1 RPPIEPEDRLPP
13 APHSSGAP
21 PAENLAGRLAGL
33 GLKKAL
39 QICFEIALQIRPA
52 RRKLQPYPTEGR
64 EMVERKLEMMLELLP
79 EPRELVASECVRN
92 DRHYAPVVVPHQLFD
107 VLLHKGLRQIAVD
120 LERGM
125 AAGGCGALEN
135 FGLPG
140 PVIRMD
146 GDRAGFGA
154 DTANLSM
161 DGVKGVDRVLS
172 PFEPA
177 PEPAKEDRRRIGG
190 LLGLA
195 APEEERNVAA
205 ENLVRRGASG
215 GGEPFRIEV
224 HYRWRVPRGTKHLA
238 EIRQGEQ
245 LGLIEDESRPAAFD
259 APPAVDIEKVR
270 MMHAESLLQ
279 IGSRAGHLEVAGVA
293 AGGPDLRQCL
303 QNRLRAIWIAGG
315 DDEHMARCRGQQ
327 VEGW

>member
-1 RPPIEPEDRLPP
+1 RQELQKVEQIHLFERHPIAQTKGRRETPRLLPQLAELLGEALVLRLGHLLGQIGDDPQIGRTILPKKPAREMEPVGQLPVCQLRWERRIVVSERPPIEPEDRLPP

-64 EMVERKLEMMLELLP
+64 EMVERELEMMLELLP

-140 PVIRMD
+140 
-146 GDRAGFGA
+146 
-154 DTANLSM
+154 
-161 DGVKGVDRVLS
+161 
-172 PFEPA
+172 
-177 PEPAKEDRRRIGG
+177 
-190 LLGLA
+190 
-195 APEEERNVAA
+195 
-205 ENLVRRGASG
+205 
-215 GGEPFRIEV
+215 
-224 HYRWRVPRGTKHLA
+224 
-238 EIRQGEQ
+238 
-245 LGLIEDESRPAAFD
+245 
-259 APPAVDIEKVR
+259 
-270 MMHAESLLQ
+270 
-279 IGSRAGHLEVAGVA
+279 
-293 AGGPDLRQCL
+293 
-303 QNRLRAIWIAGG
+303 
-315 DDEHMARCRGQQ
+315 
-327 VEGW
+327 